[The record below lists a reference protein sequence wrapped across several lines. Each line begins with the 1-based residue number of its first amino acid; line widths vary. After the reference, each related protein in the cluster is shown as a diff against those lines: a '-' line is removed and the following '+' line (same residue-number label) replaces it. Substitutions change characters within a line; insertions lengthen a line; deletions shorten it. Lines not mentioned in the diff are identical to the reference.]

1 LIIKFNII
9 LIPMRSL
16 TTALGCLVIAAYATI
31 GQATE
36 NHDMGSNLIAKCHF
50 GHNGYVI
57 FRQRPD
63 DRDHIRANQYDRKK
77 IGGTKKGKKK
87 LMMMQQVAAAGAGP
101 VAAAVPVAD
110 ELEEVVDAEYADDG
124 ALNEG
129 RKGGYDSDHFSEEE
143 DLEAEGEFSAEEDEE
158 TDEKLRKAEAEAS

>member
-1 LIIKFNII
+1 MIIKFNII

-87 LMMMQQVAAAGAGP
+87 LMMMQQVAAAGAGLQAAAIGCAVWFEALSSQAVGVCDEGTGRP
-101 VAAAVPVAD
+101 IRAALGVAVLFVAA
-110 ELEEVVDAEYADDG
+110 ELLRGRDDDRR
-124 ALNEG
+124 A
-129 RKGGYDSDHFSEEE
+129 
-143 DLEAEGEFSAEEDEE
+143 
-158 TDEKLRKAEAEAS
+158 